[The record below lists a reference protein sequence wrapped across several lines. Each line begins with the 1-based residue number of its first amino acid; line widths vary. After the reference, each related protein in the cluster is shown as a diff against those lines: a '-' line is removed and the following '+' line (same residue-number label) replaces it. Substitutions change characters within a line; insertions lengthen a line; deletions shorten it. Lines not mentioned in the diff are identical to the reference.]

1 MKLGA
6 GRLFGWHST
15 RPTPIPGYRRKNSGV
30 PAAPPIQSC
39 LPRDSGSFPAA
50 AMREEWLDTRRGLS
64 RCGVDSRAAPRV
76 FTREIL

>member
-15 RPTPIPGYRRKNSGV
+15 RPTPIPGHRRKKQRGSRS
-30 PAAPPIQSC
+30 APIQSR

-50 AMREEWLDTRRGLS
+50 AMREEWLGKRRGLS